1 MNATVAH
8 VITIGSLA
16 AIIAGYQGNY
26 LIGILG
32 GIVYIIAVLCALA
45 TAAMRGDT
53 AMLLCIIFV
62 PVIGLFCAIAKY
74 CNSEGNI
81 SATSEERLVG
91 LLVGGP
97 LALGGCCLFYN
108 IAKISSVVVVI
119 FVSIIGMLMV
129 LAGVCLIL
137 GAIKSK

>member
-1 MNATVAH
+1 MNATVAQ
-8 VITIGSLA
+8 VITIGSLF
-16 AIIAGYQGNY
+16 AIIAGYQGHY

-74 CNSEGNI
+74 CNSESAI
-81 SATSEERLVG
+81 SGERLAG
-91 LLVGGP
+91 LLVGGAF
-97 LALGGCCLFYN
+97 ALGGCCIVYTIGN
-108 IAKISSVVVVI
+108 AKVSSVVLVI
-119 FVSIIGMLMV
+119 FVSIIGILMV
-129 LAGVCLIL
+129 LAGVCLIR